1 VGEQIGRGKSLG
13 EVEAKMAMVAEGI
26 RTTRSA
32 YQLSLRHQVEMPITQ
47 QVYHV
52 LFENK
57 KPEEAMTQLMTRD
70 PKSEIWG

>member
-1 VGEQIGRGKSLG
+1 MI
-13 EVEAKMAMVAEGI
+13 MVAEGI

-32 YQLSLRHQVEMPITQ
+32 YQLSLKHQIEMPITQ
-47 QVYHV
+47 QVNKV

-57 KPEEAMTQLMTRD
+57 KPDEAILELMTRD